1 MKVLVI
7 GKGGREH
14 AIVHAVSRSKR
25 VNKLY
30 AAPGNP
36 GMQDLAECDTISTA
50 FIFYNSDKSVYAA
63 LENVPLPFSVCGWG
77 GAVIFPHA
85 KE

>member
-14 AIVHAVSRSKR
+14 ALALAAHKSALVDEV
-25 VNKLY
+25 Y

-36 GMQDLAECDTISTA
+36 AAIFALVLPHLEKPLANNKFSLCLS
-50 FIFYNSDKSVYAA
+50 N
-63 LENVPLPFSVCGWG
+63 LPMKGIWS
-77 GAVIFPHA
+77 
-85 KE
+85 KEI

>member
-14 AIVHAVSRSKR
+14 ALALAAHKSALVDEV
-25 VNKLY
+25 Y

-36 GMQDLAECDTISTA
+36 GMAQFATCVDT
-50 FIFYNSDKSVYAA
+50 
-63 LENVPLPFSVCGWG
+63 
-77 GAVIFPHA
+77 
-85 KE
+85 

>member
-14 AIVHAVSRSKR
+14 ALVYAVSKSKR
-25 VNKLY
+25 VNKIY

-36 GMQDLAECDTISTA
+36 GMEALAQCVNIADNDI
-50 FIFYNSDKSVYAA
+50 
-63 LENVPLPFSVCGWG
+63 
-77 GAVIFPHA
+77 
-85 KE
+85 

>member
-14 AIVHAVSRSKR
+14 ALALAAHKSALVDEV
-25 VNKLY
+25 Y

-36 GMQDLAECDTISTA
+36 GMAQFATCVDISDSDVCLLYTSIWEVTIAS
-50 FIFYNSDKSVYAA
+50 NK
-63 LENVPLPFSVCGWG
+63 N
-77 GAVIFPHA
+77 
-85 KE
+85 K